1 MQEKEK
7 DMLSQ
12 KSPLVF
18 SPAEFCLH
26 NIYSCGQV
34 FRLHS
39 QKLKT
44 LARMSHPNHQELV
57 TSHQVKYLKLQFSF
71 VITEPLL
78 RQIQV
83 LLAVISRQPRDAVR
97 SGLKARGIFCSKLRY
112 KIEQNKPKKYILA
125 PIGLLILNFFSSF
138 TKRIIYYFILFI

>member
-7 DMLSQ
+7 DIQSL
-12 KSPLVF
+12 KCPLPF
-18 SPAEFCLH
+18 WPAEFCLH
-26 NIYSCGQV
+26 NIYFCGQV

-57 TSHQVKYLKLQFSF
+57 TSHQVKKYLKLQFSF

-125 PIGLLILNFFSSF
+125 PKGLFPHLLNALY
-138 TKRIIYYFILFI
+138 IILFNCTKY